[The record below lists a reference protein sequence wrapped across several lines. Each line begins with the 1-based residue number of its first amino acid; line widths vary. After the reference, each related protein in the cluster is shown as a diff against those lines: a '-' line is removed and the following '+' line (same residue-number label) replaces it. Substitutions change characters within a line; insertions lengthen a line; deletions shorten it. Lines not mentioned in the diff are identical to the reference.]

1 METNTKGFLMPIIC
15 LFQNQYAKE
24 RVPTISLI
32 YPIKTKRYRA
42 KDTDTEN
49 NKSQFKLWFLLLP
62 SCKKTTWSLSEP

>member
-1 METNTKGFLMPIIC
+1 METNTEGFLMPIIC

-24 RVPTISLI
+24 RVPTISLN

-49 NKSQFKLWFLLLP
+49 NKSQFKL
-62 SCKKTTWSLSEP
+62 